1 MFMDLSPQ
9 PKQAIINAIKGV
21 TDQPLSE
28 GEQPPKPTPEDQL
41 RLVII
46 YYLSVPDN
54 AISKDDMNQLTS
66 MLAEA
71 GANVAALEYVKR

>member
-1 MFMDLSPQ
+1 MVFNVQ
-9 PKQAIINAIKGV
+9 PKQAIINAIKGI
-21 TDQPLSE
+21 TDEPLPE

-54 AISKDDMNQLTS
+54 AISKEDMNQFTS
-66 MLAEA
+66 MLKEA